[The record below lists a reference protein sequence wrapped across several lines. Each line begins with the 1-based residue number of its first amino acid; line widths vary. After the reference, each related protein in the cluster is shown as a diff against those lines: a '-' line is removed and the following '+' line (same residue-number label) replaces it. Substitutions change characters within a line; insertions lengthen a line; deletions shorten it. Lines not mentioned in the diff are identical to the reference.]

1 MKNVAITGLNGV
13 IGNILAKEL
22 EDVNISSLYNNKKST
37 GKNIKNK
44 KLDLLNTNLIN
55 KTLYSVEP
63 DIIIHLAA
71 QTHID
76 KCESDKKNSKNGIV
90 WKINVNATKEIALFA
105 AENKIPLIYLS
116 TECVF
121 DGGKEAYS
129 EKDRKHPKSWYGIT
143 KSEAEDLILNIGGKS
158 SIIRSVVAYHKRDR
172 RKTIH
177 GKLLNQLNTCE
188 VVNVVSDQKFTPTYT
203 YDIIKVIKKILDND
217 LEGIFHV
224 APELI
229 STPYDLARLIAIRNN
244 YKNSKVKR
252 TTMKKLLGEERASL
266 RLKNA
271 VLNSKSTIKTLGFK
285 PKNIYEII

>member
-22 EDVNISSLYNNKKST
+22 EDVNIINLYHNKKST

-44 KLDLLNTNLIN
+44 KLDLLNTNLID

-63 DIIIHLAA
+63 DVIIHLAA

-76 KCESDKKNSKNGIV
+76 KCESDKKNSKSGVV
-90 WKINVNATKEIALFA
+90 WKTNVNATKEIALFA
-105 AENKIPLIYLS
+105 AKNKIPLIYLS

-121 DGGKEAYS
+121 DGEKEAYS
-129 EKDRKHPKSWYGIT
+129 EKDKKKPRSWYGIT
-143 KSEAEDLILNIGGKS
+143 KSEAEDLILNSGGKS
-158 SIIRSVVAYHKRDR
+158 SIIRSVVAYHKADR
-172 RKTIH
+172 KKTIH
-177 GKLLNQLNTCE
+177 GKLLNQLNSNE
-188 VVNVVSDQKFTPTYT
+188 IIKVVGDQKFTPTYT
-203 YDIIKVIKKILDND
+203 YDIIKTIKKILDDD

-224 APELI
+224 APDLI
-229 STPYDLARLIAIRNN
+229 STPYDLAQLIAVRNN
-244 YKNSKVKR
+244 HKKSKVKK

-271 VLNSKSTIKTLGFK
+271 VLNSKSSIKKLGFK
-285 PKNIYEII
+285 PKNIYDII